1 MQARSCV
8 TEYSLLL
15 CLLFERSF
23 QANKAL
29 PWPSVCTS
37 QFQGVFRVLRRAWLV
52 SWTGVPQSSSLCR
65 LHHLRLQVHHVT
77 PSILVCCV
85 GPVVLFL
92 ATLAYSLW
100 NSFAV
105 FCWSSV
111 YFVSEMDILSSMF
124 TCISSSTAC
133 SSFRLAR
140 LRVSARRVSYWPSF
154 LK

>member
-1 MQARSCV
+1 MADSRQDLARGAVFAVQARSCV

-92 ATLAYSLW
+92 ATPCLNHSVHLAEL
-100 NSFAV
+100 V
-105 FCWSSV
+105 C
-111 YFVSEMDILSSMF
+111 
-124 TCISSSTAC
+124 
-133 SSFRLAR
+133 
-140 LRVSARRVSYWPSF
+140 SF
-154 LK
+154 LLEFCILWL